1 MTDTPPV
8 AAAATSASAGR
19 TYGQFCPVAVSLD
32 VLGDRWTILLL
43 RDMLWAGAQRFNDL
57 VERNPGLSTSVLT
70 ERLRSLAQH
79 GLVEQLDEPKRRYV
93 LTEAGEKI
101 TSVIDALYDFGV
113 PFVIGADVTD
123 EMLGYAV
130 ADAARKRRLDLL
142 DIAEVS
148 SVELLVGAGRAIVE
162 IGPGSMRVVDDR
174 HPTVATIVMGP
185 DGLAGLMGGMADVDQ
200 TEAAGG
206 LTITGDHAAAVRV
219 MRLFIPPDTNEG

>member
-8 AAAATSASAGR
+8 AAPASAPPGR

-32 VLGDRWTILLL
+32 VLGDQWTILLL

-70 ERLRSLAQH
+70 ERLRTLSRH

-113 PFVIGADVTD
+113 PFVVDADVTD
-123 EMLGYAV
+123 EMLAYAV

-142 DIAEVS
+142 DIDEVTA
-148 SVELLVGAGRAIVE
+148 VELLVGAGRAVVE
-162 IGPGSMRVVDDR
+162 VGPGSMRVIDD

-185 DGLAGLMGGMADVDQ
+185 DGLAGLMGGMADVEQ
-200 TEAAGG
+200 TEARGG
-206 LTITGDHAAAVRV
+206 LTITGDHATAARV
-219 MRLFIPPDTNEG
+219 MGLFTPPAGGAA